1 MNQKEIVDKLEEIL
15 ACVSCSEYTYNYG
28 EIMVA
33 AYNLWGFLYYDMGC
47 EYPSHEPV
55 KEGAF
60 DF

>member
-47 EYPSHEPV
+47 
-55 KEGAF
+55 G
-60 DF
+60 

>member
-1 MNQKEIVDKLEEIL
+1 MTQKEIVDKLEEML
-15 ACVSCSEYTYNYG
+15 ACVSCSKYTYNYG
-28 EIMVA
+28 EIMAA

-47 EYPSHEPV
+47 EYPPHEPV